1 MNCKEVKKYIN
12 LFIDSELDSKTNF
25 EISEHLSSCE
35 DCSKRFVQEERIEKS
50 FVSVLKEEK
59 DPKAKETWERTIS
72 SFGHQVEP
80 RGERRLG
87 FWFYLP
93 ERLWRAGKRYVVPA
107 TVAILAVVITLIMYS
122 KQESGELTAALHK
135 CHKEY
140 ITNKIIPSIESVSP
154 GEVAKYFSG
163 KFTFPVVLSEIPDI
177 KSHHIRLFGG
187 KVCHVNGVSTAYIMY
202 HCCNTPVSVFI
213 LSTKDAEDFSDIKQY
228 LEGDKILFKESGGIN
243 LVATPASKDIFIC
256 VVADHDVEL
265 LRWMANNFTKT

>member
-1 MNCKEVKKYIN
+1 MNCKEVRRYIN

-25 EISEHLSSCE
+25 EVSEHLSSCE
-35 DCSKRFVQEERIEKS
+35 DCSKRFAQEERIEKL

-59 DPKAKETWERTIS
+59 DPKAEEIWERTIS
-72 SFGHQVEP
+72 SFGEQVEP
-80 RGERRLG
+80 RGGKRLG

-122 KQESGELTAALHK
+122 KQESDELTAALHK

-154 GEVAKYFSG
+154 GEVAKYFAG

-187 KVCHVNGVSTAYIMY
+187 KVCHMNGVSTAYIMY

-213 LSTKDAEDFSDIKQY
+213 LSTKDVEDFSDIKQY
-228 LEGDKILFKESGGIN
+228 LEGDKILFKETGGIN
-243 LVATPASKDIFIC
+243 LVATPASKDTFIC

-265 LRWMANNFTKT
+265 LRWMADSFTRT

>member
-25 EISEHLSSCE
+25 EISEHFSSCE
-35 DCSKRFVQEERIEKS
+35 DCSKRFAQEERIEKS

-59 DPKAKETWERTIS
+59 DPKAEEVWERTLS

-80 RGERRLG
+80 RGGRRLG
-87 FWFYLP
+87 FWPYLS
-93 ERLWRAGKRYVVPA
+93 ERLWRTGKRYVIPA
-107 TVAILAVVITLIMYS
+107 TVAILAIIIMLIMYS
-122 KQESGELTAALHK
+122 KQESNELTVAAHK
-135 CHKEY
+135 CHMEY

-154 GEVAKYFSG
+154 GEVAKYFAG
-163 KFTFPVVLSEIPDI
+163 KFTFPVFLSEIPDI

-187 KVCHVNGVSTAYIMY
+187 KVCHLNGVSAAYVMY

-213 LSTKDAEDFSDIKQY
+213 LSTKDVEDFSDIKQY
-228 LEGDKILFKESGGIN
+228 LKGDKILFRKTDGVN
-243 LVATPASKDIFIC
+243 LVATTANKDTFVC

-265 LRWMANNFTKT
+265 LKWMANNFTKT

>member
-1 MNCKEVKKYIN
+1 MNCKEARRYIN

-35 DCSKRFVQEERIEKS
+35 DCSKRFAQEERIEKL

-59 DPKAKETWERTIS
+59 DPKAEEIWERTIS
-72 SFGHQVEP
+72 SFDHQVESQ
-80 RGERRLG
+80 GERCLG
-87 FWFYLP
+87 FWSYLP

-107 TVAILAVVITLIMYS
+107 TVAILAIVITLIMYS
-122 KQESGELTAALHK
+122 KQEGDELTAAVHK

-154 GEVAKYFSG
+154 GEVSRYFSG

-187 KVCHVNGVSTAYIMY
+187 KVCHLNGVSTAYIMH

-213 LSTKDAEDFSDIKQY
+213 LSIKDAEDFSDIKQY
-228 LEGDKILFKESGGIN
+228 LEGDKILFRKTEGIN
-243 LVATPASKDIFIC
+243 FVATPANKDTFIC

-265 LRWMANNFTKT
+265 LKWMANNFTKT